1 MHSNLKIIAYSLLS
15 LILGVTCIYLI
26 IYFTPITIKDI
37 YLKFKQI
44 NLIYIILIFTTTFI
58 NNYLLAYKWKQV
70 IQRLSKKQTK
80 PQIFYLFYIVLG
92 ALVGIVIPRQLSM
105 LTVQSLA
112 TNLHKVSNLSNGF
125 LSAIYNQ
132 ILNLVIP
139 LLLLP
144 PTILFALKYIP
155 LSVTIFLSVAI
166 VCIAPYIIRKWQK
179 PIIIFI
185 LKIYYKLKKNPKGDK
200 PDLSTEVSVL
210 KPSFTIHLY
219 WITVLFHALG
229 IFRNYLVVI
238 AAGLNIKLSIVVL
251 GTPLIYLAMLLSI
264 TPGNLG
270 IMEWTWI
277 GILEFYNVSPQDAA
291 SFAILQR
298 ILLTLS
304 IIFIFISVSL
314 TLAVNKFY
322 ITKNSHRYVKPN
334 K

>member
-1 MHSNLKIIAYSLLS
+1 MYLNKKTIAYSVLS
-15 LILGVTCIYLI
+15 LILGFACIYLI
-26 IYFTPITIKDI
+26 IYFTPISWKDI
-37 YLKFKQI
+37 YLKFKKI
-44 NLIYIILIFTTTFI
+44 NLNYILLIIIVTFI
-58 NNYLLAYKWKQV
+58 NNYFLAYKWKQV
-70 IQRLSKKQTK
+70 IQRLSEKQTK
-80 PQIFYLFYIVLG
+80 SQIFYLFYIVLG

-139 LLLLP
+139 LLLVP
-144 PTILFALKYIP
+144 PTILFALKYIS

-166 VCIAPYIIRKWQK
+166 VCIAPLIIRKWQK
-179 PIIIFI
+179 PIIIFL
-185 LKIYYKLKKNPKGDK
+185 LKIYYKLKKNHKGNK
-200 PDLSTEVSVL
+200 PDLLTEVPVL

-238 AAGLNIKLSIVVL
+238 AAGLNIKLWIILL

-270 IMEWTWI
+270 IMEWSWI
-277 GILEFYNVSPQDAA
+277 GILELYNVSPQDAA
-291 SFAILQR
+291 TFAILQR

-304 IIFIFISVSL
+304 IIFIFICISL
-314 TLAVNKFY
+314 TLIVNKFY
-322 ITKNSHRYVKPN
+322 VAKNSHRYVKSN